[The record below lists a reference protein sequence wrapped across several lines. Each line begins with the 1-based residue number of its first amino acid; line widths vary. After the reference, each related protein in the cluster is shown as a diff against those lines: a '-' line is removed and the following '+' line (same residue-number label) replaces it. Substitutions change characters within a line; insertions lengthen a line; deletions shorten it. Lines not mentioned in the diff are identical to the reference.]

1 MKVIIKRKRRQIH
14 PDGTGSGTITTAAT
28 FVAGACPVLT
38 DQSGTAPRSLPR
50 SYTIVSIQEAKP
62 TLVKRTPRKHLPQP
76 SDLEMIA
83 LAKPEPKKESES
95 DFSFELMSKS
105 LVPDAFPSMEVRSKS
120 PYAKRGA

>member
-1 MKVIIKRKRRQIH
+1 
-14 PDGTGSGTITTAAT
+14 
-28 FVAGACPVLT
+28 
-38 DQSGTAPRSLPR
+38 
-50 SYTIVSIQEAKP
+50 
-62 TLVKRTPRKHLPQP
+62 
-76 SDLEMIA
+76 MIA